1 MSCHIYSM
9 SDALLSL
16 TNFVEEHAKGVRTQT
31 GIPRLDILKVTEP
44 TELFPEI
51 YQPLVSLILQGEKRL
66 LIGNEVLNYTA
77 GHTFIASVELP
88 VVGEIVQASARGPYL
103 AVSLTFDRSV
113 VADLLSVTPIPSRMF
128 DTRSYSVSHASD
140 RMIDAWL
147 RMLHLMEQP
156 DEIAVMAPL
165 LEREILFRLLRS
177 PQGLVLRQVA
187 GIDDRFSQIRNALIR
202 MRTEYATAFQVEDLA
217 YAANMSPSAF
227 QRRFK
232 LSTGLSPI
240 QYQKQIRLYEARR
253 MLFAKPGDVA
263 YVAFAVGY
271 ESLSQFTREYA
282 RLFGHPP
289 ARDIRKL
296 RAKLQGAP
304 TLSSDAPQSA

>member
-1 MSCHIYSM
+1 MSN
-9 SDALLSL
+9 ALLSL

-113 VADLLSVTPIPSRMF
+113 VADLLSVTPIQSRMF
-128 DTRSYSVSHASD
+128 DTRSFSVSQASD

-147 RMLHLMEQP
+147 RMLHLMELP

-177 PQGLVLRQVA
+177 PQGVVLRQVA

-232 LSTGLSPI
+232 VSTGLSPI

-263 YVAFAVGY
+263 SVAFAVGY

-296 RAKLQGAP
+296 RAKLHGAP